1 MLFLPASES
10 EINAFMTKPRPR
22 LVAIYGA
29 NGIDYRPF
37 FGAGD
42 EREWSYET
50 PWLLAVTYTPV
61 LLNPSEIDLRG
72 YPLAKDFEECL
83 RLGQPMIVGLVGN
96 RIFEHRR
103 SGLKKTADR
112 AFLHAWGE
120 LRTDDVTEIQRLA
133 RELCIARF
141 G

>member
-1 MLFLPASES
+1 MLFLPTSES
-10 EINAFMTKPRPR
+10 EIKDFITKPRPR
-22 LVAIYGA
+22 LVGIYGA
-29 NGIDYRPF
+29 NGIDYGPF

-50 PWLLAVTYTPV
+50 PWLLAVTYTPI
-61 LLNPSEIDLRG
+61 LIDPRDIDLRG
-72 YPLAKDFEECL
+72 YPLAADFEENL
-83 RLGQPMIVGLVGN
+83 RLGQPMIVGLVGK
-96 RIFEHRR
+96 RVFEHRR

-120 LRTDDVTEIQRLA
+120 LRTDDVTEIQKIA
-133 RELCIARF
+133 KELFIAKI